1 MVPKMQQSEP
11 DLTVPTDVAAQGQ
24 PTPPGR
30 PLAFR
35 SLVVDVHCQPLVHL
49 VSGFQT
55 DWQRTPVTWPVR
67 ARCVLSLLEGGVR
80 PMGRRVTAM
89 THQGP
94 LEFWQEGEEYLS
106 QGLSLHL
113 APGVARLALGLD
125 ISAAASL
132 LAFTEVQRAAG
143 LLPLHASVLTRGGRT
158 VAVSGPSGAGKST
171 AALRLLRQGWHLVAE
186 DWAWLNPENLEVV
199 GWDRGLRLRP
209 ESLERFAPELLAGAP
224 TDEHG
229 KKVLRPARV
238 TGVLTLNALYF
249 LNPAPS
255 GTRQGDVRSVWG
267 MVGLPLT
274 LAARQASQTGVN
286 ALMAK
291 LPIVQTERNDL
302 IDTLR

>member
-1 MVPKMQQSEP
+1 MVPNMPMSEP
-11 DLTVPTDVAAQGQ
+11 DLPVPTDPVVQSERLSQG
-24 PTPPGR
+24 R
-30 PLAFR
+30 SLAFR
-35 SLVVDVHCQPLVHL
+35 SLVVDVRGEAPADLVTSL
-49 VSGFQT
+49 QA
-55 DWQRTPVTWPVR
+55 DWQRATVAWPVHSH
-67 ARCVLSLLEGGVR
+67 CVLSLLEDAVR
-80 PMGRRVTAM
+80 PLGRRVTAM

-94 LEFWQEGEEYLS
+94 LEFWQDGEAYRT

-113 APGVARLALGLD
+113 APGVAHLALGSGV
-125 ISAAASL
+125 SAAASM
-132 LAFTEVQRAAG
+132 LALTEVQRAAG

-229 KKVLRPARV
+229 KKVISPASV
-238 TGVLTLNALYF
+238 TEALTLNALYF
-249 LNPAPS
+249 LNPAPFS
-255 GTRQGDVRSVWG
+255 ARQEDVRAVWG

-274 LAARQASQTGVN
+274 SAARLATQMGVN
-286 ALMAK
+286 TLMAT
-291 LPIVQTERNDL
+291 LLIIQIERNDL
-302 IDTLR
+302 IEKLR